1 MLVKF
6 KFLDVE
12 KWSLFAT
19 LNTFIPLILTI
30 LAKQDFDLKNMIVSS
45 IISMMEGDLLPKIL
59 FTGFI
64 NFILM
69 KENKKW
75 IIKSSIYV
83 LSIIIIHHIQF
94 DNKLH
99 QLSYENQFIKY
110 ILIILIIL
118 WMIRIFGLIFKK
130 TKKIFKI

>member
-6 KFLDVE
+6 KFLDKE
-12 KWSLFAT
+12 KWSLYAT
-19 LNTFIPLILTI
+19 INTFIPLILTI
-30 LAKQDFDLKNMIVSS
+30 LAKQELDLKNMIVSS
-45 IISMMEGDLLPKIL
+45 VICMMEGELLQKIL

-64 NFILM
+64 NFMLM

-75 IIKSSIYV
+75 IIKSIIYV
-83 LSIIIIHHIQF
+83 LSVIIIHQIQF